1 MNEKEIN
8 TKYIRQ
14 FSSIS
19 VRNICSDL
27 GFEKDYQNI
36 MNGTTSLKK
45 IKKVR
50 EEIERRLAILND
62 CERDV

>member
-1 MNEKEIN
+1 MNEKETN
-8 TKYIRQ
+8 TKFIRQ

-27 GFEKDYQNI
+27 GFEKSYQNI

-45 IKKVR
+45 IKKVK
-50 EEIERRLAILND
+50 EEIERRLAMLD
-62 CERDV
+62 EYK

>member
-19 VRNICSDL
+19 VRNICADL
-27 GFEKDYQNI
+27 GYEKSYQNI

-50 EEIERRLAILND
+50 EEIERRLALLN
-62 CERDV
+62 EYK

>member
-50 EEIERRLAILND
+50 EEIERRLALLN
-62 CERDV
+62 EFK

>member
-50 EEIERRLAILND
+50 EEIERRLALLN
-62 CERDV
+62 EYK

>member
-1 MNEKEIN
+1 MNEKELN
-8 TKYIRQ
+8 TKYIRT

-19 VRNICSDL
+19 IRNICSDL

-36 MNGTTSLKK
+36 MSGTTSLKK

-50 EEIERRLAILND
+50 EEIDRRLALLN
-62 CERDV
+62 EFK

>member
-50 EEIERRLAILND
+50 EEIERRLALLD
-62 CERDV
+62 EYK